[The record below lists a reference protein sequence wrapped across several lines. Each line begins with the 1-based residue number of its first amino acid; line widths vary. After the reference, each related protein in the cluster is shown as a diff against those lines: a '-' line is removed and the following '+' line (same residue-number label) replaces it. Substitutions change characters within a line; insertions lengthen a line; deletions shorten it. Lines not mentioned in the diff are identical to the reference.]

1 MHKHKNKSINT
12 AKPIIKLVKNFS
24 QQPKQ
29 AKPFFWQAGA
39 VIKNEFITK
48 SLSSITFI
56 RSRCKNS
63 D

>member
-29 AKPFFWQAGA
+29 AKPFFGKQ
-39 VIKNEFITK
+39 EQ
-48 SLSSITFI
+48 S
-56 RSRCKNS
+56 
-63 D
+63 